1 MRIVTLLARHGTIRY
16 PAALRDIRNLFA
28 QQIPEAAHETVVID
42 NGLPR
47 DHNERIATGITLIGG
62 DNSAWEF
69 SAWDCGIQSL
79 GAQLD
84 SYDFIHLATSAFRQ
98 LYIRYLDRFDADML
112 GLVRGRAAATG
123 HVDFF
128 NEPVTLFGR
137 TVQAWL
143 RSSFVFLPPAELRLL
158 GSLVSVTDR
167 RALFSGDPTAPFRA
181 DAPLSPANRSNILGW
196 LTGSGT
202 GQGVEWHS
210 KIALSDATLGFF
222 EDKPRAAAS
231 SMRPGWQPA
240 PRRPTWTPGRWVR
253 CRTGGS
259 RWRRATSM
267 PRPPPCFP
275 EHRRVSVCLPSGDA
289 LLWCLVRTIGDGL
302 TPNPIGQAVG
312 GGSRPGVNA
321 TVAQII
327 DEVSPFFHSSGSLYP
342 DVLWKIVEEHHA
354 ANACI
359 SAETGCG
366 LSTLI
371 CRI

>member
-222 EDKPRAAAS
+222 EDKTAAILNEQMLTSRLQAQGCSIVDATWLATRAEATDLDARPLGALPDWRQQVASRDVDAA
-231 SMRPGWQPA
+231 PA
-240 PRRPTWTPGRWVR
+240 
-253 CRTGGS
+253 
-259 RWRRATSM
+259 
-267 PRPPPCFP
+267 
-275 EHRRVSVCLPSGDA
+275 A
-289 LLWCLVRTIGDGL
+289 LL
-302 TPNPIGQAVG
+302 
-312 GGSRPGVNA
+312 S
-321 TVAQII
+321 
-327 DEVSPFFHSSGSLYP
+327 
-342 DVLWKIVEEHHA
+342 
-354 ANACI
+354 
-359 SAETGCG
+359 
-366 LSTLI
+366 
-371 CRI
+371 